1 MQMLWLAAILKA
13 EGLTVEEHDGWENRT
28 KKRFDRFKPVGL
40 INHHTSG
47 PGVIPKYPDP
57 PFYPDSALEDK
68 CNLTIRPDGVVVVLN
83 AGIAKD
89 TGLGDRNVLE
99 AVRADRPAPAPLD
112 TYKGK
117 TAAGHP
123 IPGGSNPGIDGTDF
137 FIDIEVQHLGTGG
150 PIVPVQLEALI
161 VTNVAI
167 CKKMDWDPRTRVI
180 GHREWTKRKTDPRW
194 NGDSNPMPGIRA
206 DTLSHMED
214 EMTPEQA
221 KQLKEVHSILT
232 GPLLG
237 GPNNPTAEQAW
248 NRTYNL
254 VQLIREELP
263 EDVDATVLAGDLAE
277 MFGPELGTRVGN
289 ELVRL
294 SQES

>member
-1 MQMLWLAAILKA
+1 
-13 EGLTVEEHDGWENRT
+13 
-28 KKRFDRFKPVGL
+28 
-40 INHHTSG
+40 
-47 PGVIPKYPDP
+47 
-57 PFYPDSALEDK
+57 
-68 CNLTIRPDGVVVVLN
+68 
-83 AGIAKD
+83 
-89 TGLGDRNVLE
+89 
-99 AVRADRPAPAPLD
+99 
-112 TYKGK
+112 
-117 TAAGHP
+117 
-123 IPGGSNPGIDGTDF
+123 
-137 FIDIEVQHLGTGG
+137 
-150 PIVPVQLEALI
+150 
-161 VTNVAI
+161 
-167 CKKMDWDPRTRVI
+167 
-180 GHREWTKRKTDPRW
+180 
-194 NGDSNPMPGIRA
+194 
-206 DTLSHMED
+206 MED